1 MKAILLSVFM
11 MGVALTVDAQATVKA
26 NFAKND
32 TTIYKEVIQ
41 MDMSLPMG
49 QGNKKV
55 EAIKETRF
63 VVLDKTA
70 TGYKIE
76 CTVTDITIKGDEDV
90 AEQAQIAGNQY
101 VKGAKMILQTNA
113 EGRVEKILNL
123 NEVATQGSKNAIAE
137 IEEEYKKNPM
147 IEQVLP
153 KSKALMAI
161 SQQFEEQALIDNLNE
176 NSFFG
181 YYGKNLKAIGKED
194 IIRKGIKLTATYAVA
209 NNSDNTVVTM
219 NLKSNMTENDVK
231 KMMIDQM
238 QKMGMGEEV
247 TSQIEANWGQFKSMG
262 MTNISATGTDY
273 LTFLP
278 NGWLQNTIG
287 TANTKVMGMDMKF
300 DTKSEIS
307 YKNWK

>member
-11 MGVALTVDAQATVKA
+11 MGIALTVDAQATVKA

-32 TTIYKEVIQ
+32 TTIYKEVMQ
-41 MDMSLPMG
+41 MDVSLPMG

-55 EAIKETRF
+55 EVIKETRY

-76 CTVTDITIKGDEDV
+76 YTVTDLTIKGDEDV

-161 SQQFEEQALIDNLNE
+161 SHT
-176 NSFFG
+176 FFG
-181 YYGKNLKAIGKED
+181 YYGKNLKTIGKED
-194 IIRKGIKLTATYAVA
+194 IIRKGMKLTATYAVA

-219 NLKSNMTENDVK
+219 NVKSNMTENDVK

-262 MTNISATGTDY
+262 MANISATGTDY

-278 NGWLQNTIG
+278 NGWLQNTTG

-300 DTKSEIS
+300 DTKCEIS

>member
-1 MKAILLSVFM
+1 
-11 MGVALTVDAQATVKA
+11 
-26 NFAKND
+26 
-32 TTIYKEVIQ
+32 
-41 MDMSLPMG
+41 MDVSLPMG

-55 EAIKETRF
+55 EVIKETRY

-76 CTVTDITIKGDEDV
+76 YTVTDLTIKGDEDV

-161 SQQFEEQALIDNLNE
+161 SQQFEEKALIDNLNE
-176 NSFFG
+176 NTFFG
-181 YYGKNLKAIGKED
+181 YYGKNLKTIGKED
-194 IIRKGIKLTATYAVA
+194 IIRKGMKLTATYAV
-209 NNSDNTVVTM
+209 
-219 NLKSNMTENDVK
+219 L
-231 KMMIDQM
+231 I
-238 QKMGMGEEV
+238 
-247 TSQIEANWGQFKSMG
+247 I
-262 MTNISATGTDY
+262 ATT
-273 LTFLP
+273 P
-278 NGWLQNTIG
+278 
-287 TANTKVMGMDMKF
+287 
-300 DTKSEIS
+300 
-307 YKNWK
+307 

>member
-1 MKAILLSVFM
+1 M
-11 MGVALTVDAQATVKA
+11 
-26 NFAKND
+26 
-32 TTIYKEVIQ
+32 
-41 MDMSLPMG
+41 
-49 QGNKKV
+49 
-55 EAIKETRF
+55 
-63 VVLDKTA
+63 
-70 TGYKIE
+70 
-76 CTVTDITIKGDEDV
+76 

-123 NEVATQGSKNAIAE
+123 NEVATQGSKTAIAE

-161 SQQFEEQALIDNLNE
+161 SQQFEEKALIDNLNE
-176 NSFFG
+176 NTFFG
-181 YYGKNLKAIGKED
+181 YYGKNLKTIGKED
-194 IIRKGIKLTATYAVA
+194 IIRKGMKLTATYAVA

-219 NLKSNMTENDVK
+219 NVKSNMTENDVK

-262 MTNISATGTDY
+262 MANISATGTDY

-278 NGWLQNTIG
+278 NGWLQNTTG

-300 DTKSEIS
+300 DTKCEIS

>member
-11 MGVALTVDAQATVKA
+11 MGIALTVDAQATVKA

-32 TTIYKEVIQ
+32 TTIYKEVMQ
-41 MDMSLPMG
+41 MDVSLPMG

-55 EAIKETRF
+55 EVIKETRY

-76 CTVTDITIKGDEDV
+76 YTVTDITIKGDEDV

-161 SQQFEEQALIDNLNE
+161 SQQSSTISTKTPSLD
-176 NSFFG
+176 
-181 YYGKNLKAIGKED
+181 
-194 IIRKGIKLTATYAVA
+194 T
-209 NNSDNTVVTM
+209 TVRT
-219 NLKSNMTENDVK
+219 
-231 KMMIDQM
+231 
-238 QKMGMGEEV
+238 
-247 TSQIEANWGQFKSMG
+247 
-262 MTNISATGTDY
+262 
-273 LTFLP
+273 
-278 NGWLQNTIG
+278 
-287 TANTKVMGMDMKF
+287 
-300 DTKSEIS
+300 
-307 YKNWK
+307 